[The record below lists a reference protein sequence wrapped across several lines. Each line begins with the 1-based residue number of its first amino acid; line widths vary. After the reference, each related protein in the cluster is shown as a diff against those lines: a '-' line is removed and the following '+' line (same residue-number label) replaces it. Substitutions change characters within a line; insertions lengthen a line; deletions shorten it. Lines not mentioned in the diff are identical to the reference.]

1 MNISARCEYACRAMV
16 ELASHEWDEKLLS
29 VAQIAE
35 QQGIPEKYL
44 VHIMLQLK
52 RTGLVE
58 SSRGASGGYRLQ
70 RGPDHITLLDIIE
83 AIDGPILTPLPVDDK
98 QGIAVKNVFR
108 KAAADIRAILG
119 KITLRHVLESDLP
132 SGMYYI

>member
-1 MNISARCEYACRAMV
+1 ML
-16 ELASHEWDEKLLS
+16 ELALHEWDEKLLS

-35 QQGIPEKYL
+35 NQGVPEKYL

-52 RTGLVE
+52 RASLVE

-70 RGPDHITLLDIIE
+70 RSPDNITLLDIIE

-98 QGIAVKNVFR
+98 LGIPVKNVFK
-108 KAAADIRAILG
+108 KAAEDIRATLR

>member
-1 MNISARCEYACRAMV
+1 MNISARCEYACRAML
-16 ELASHEWDEKLLS
+16 ELALHEWDEKLLS
-29 VAQIAE
+29 VGQIAE

-52 RTGLVE
+52 RAGLVE
-58 SSRGASGGYRLQ
+58 SCRGASGGYRLQ
-70 RGPDHITLLDIIE
+70 RGPDSITLLDIIE
-83 AIDGPILTPLPVDDK
+83 AIDGPILTPLPVDDR
-98 QGIAVKNVFR
+98 QGIAVKNAFK
-108 KAAADIRAILG
+108 KAAADIRATLG

>member
-1 MNISARCEYACRAMV
+1 MNISARCEYACRAML
-16 ELASHEWDEKLLS
+16 ELALHEWDEKLLS

-35 QQGIPEKYL
+35 NQGVPEKYL

-52 RTGLVE
+52 RASLVE

-70 RGPDHITLLDIIE
+70 RSPDNITLLDIIE

-98 QGIAVKNVFR
+98 LGIPVKNVFK
-108 KAAADIRAILG
+108 KAAEDIRATLR